1 MALHTNA
8 YSSWLPA
15 AYDAFF
21 AKLGQGLNAYV
32 ETRSRRAEIAALEAK
47 SDEELAAWESRGT
60 VSCITSFATWSGSD
74 RRSRGAAM
82 AAPLFAH
89 PWWCA
94 LPFRAPSVV

>member
-32 ETRSRRAEIAALEAK
+32 ETRSRRAEIAALEAN
-47 SDEELAAWESRGT
+47 SDEELARMGIAR
-60 VSCITSFATWSGSD
+60 D
-74 RRSRGAAM
+74 RIV
-82 AAPLFAH
+82 H
-89 PWWCA
+89 YV
-94 LPFRAPSVV
+94 FRDLVWI